1 MGAVK
6 RLSKKRIKMIPDEG
20 LHIIGLWNLMV
31 ILIPFL
37 LLSAV
42 ASETTILNLYIPA
55 GSSQASI
62 GDSEGTPI
70 IVSITLDGFRIQAGE
85 DFLLFLPKKNE
96 KYDLEGLSSTLY
108 SLKNDF
114 LNQNH
119 LTLLSDSDV
128 PYETLVSVMD
138 ASRERVVIKK
148 GVVQVIPLFPLVS
161 IGEGSE

>member
-1 MGAVK
+1 MIVVK
-6 RLSKKRIKMIPDEG
+6 RLSKKKIKMIPDEG
-20 LHIIGLWNLMV
+20 LHIMGLWNLMV

-42 ASETTILNLYIPA
+42 ASQTTILNLYIPTV
-55 GSSQASI
+55 SSQASI
-62 GDSEGTPI
+62 GASEGTLI

-85 DFLLFLPKKNE
+85 NFLLSLPKKNE
-96 KYDLEGLSSTLY
+96 QYDLEGLSSTLY

-119 LTLLSDSDV
+119 LTLLTDPDV
-128 PYETLVSVMD
+128 PYETLVRVMD
-138 ASRERVVIKK
+138 ISRERVVIKS

>member
-1 MGAVK
+1 MGVVK

-20 LHIIGLWNLMV
+20 LHIISLWNLMV

-42 ASETTILNLYIPA
+42 ASQTTILNLYIPA
-55 GSSQASI
+55 VSSQAPI
-62 GDSEGTPI
+62 GASGGTPI
-70 IVSITLDGFRIQAGE
+70 IVSITLEGFRIQAGE
-85 DFLLFLPKKNE
+85 NFLLSLPKKNE
-96 KYDLEGLSSTLY
+96 QYDLEGLSSTLY

-119 LTLLSDSDV
+119 LTLLSDSEV
-128 PYETLVSVMD
+128 PYEILVRVMD
-138 ASRERVVIKK
+138 TSRERVAIEN
-148 GVVQVIPLFPLVS
+148 GVVQVTPLFPMVS